1 MTTLYAQQAWI
12 EGRLQANVRIQV
24 QDGSIIGVE
33 CSARQQAGDESC
45 RLLVPA
51 LPNLHSH
58 AFQRLLAGLAEFTKG
73 HADDFWTWRE
83 AMFHVASQLDPP
95 ALYEVAVQLY
105 GEMLAAGYGHVA
117 EFHYL
122 HQPHPLEMCQALTQA
137 ARDTGIGITL
147 LPCLYQRGG
156 FEGSALR
163 AGQKLFYLPERDFL
177 NLLHTLQPLT
187 DGKTRLGWAPHS
199 LRAVAPDQLQ
209 GLSRQLRGWVCHM
222 HVAEQRREVQDC
234 LAATRR
240 RPVEWVLENLPI
252 GANTCLVHATHVSA
266 EETAAL
272 AASQACVSLNPS
284 TEGNLGDGFFPL
296 ASFLAAGGRFGIGTD
311 SQSSISP
318 VEELRWL
325 EYGQRLVEGRRNVAA
340 GLRGESATILLEHCW
355 ASAWPVLDRKIGR
368 IQAGFCADLLE
379 LDNQHPLLI
388 HHPRPLSAWLFSGNA
403 SLVRRTMV
411 AGTWR
416 ASNGVAHFTRREAF
430 AALLS
435 RLYARL

>member
-1 MTTLYAQQAWI
+1 
-12 EGRLQANVRIQV
+12 LQTNVRIALQ
-24 QDGSIIGVE
+24 GSSITAVE
-33 CSARQQAGDESC
+33 CAAQLEAGDESC

-51 LPNLHSH
+51 LANLHSH
-58 AFQRLLAGLAEFTKG
+58 AFQRLLAGLAEFTDG

-83 AMFHVASQLDPP
+83 AMFQVASHLDPT

-105 GEMLAAGYGHVA
+105 GEMLAAGYSHVA

-156 FEGSALR
+156 FDGSALR
-163 AGQKLFYLPERDFL
+163 AGQKLFYLQEQDFMDLL
-177 NLLHTLQPLT
+177 NALQPFT
-187 DGKTRLGWAPHS
+187 DEKTRLGWAPHS
-199 LRAVAPDQLQ
+199 LRAVEPALLQRLSQQL
-209 GLSRQLRGWVCHM
+209 SGWVCHM

-234 LAATRR
+234 LAATSR

-252 GANTCLVHATHVSA
+252 GVHTCLVHATHVSA
-266 EETAAL
+266 EETTAL

-284 TEGNLGDGFFPL
+284 TEGNLGDGLFPL
-296 ASFLAAGGRFGIGTD
+296 TSFLAAGGRFGIGTD

-325 EYGQRLVEGRRNVAA
+325 EYGQRLKEGRRNVAA
-340 GLRGESATILLEHCW
+340 GLRGESALTLLEHCW
-355 ASAWPVLDRKIGR
+355 ASATAVLDRRIGR

-379 LDNQHPLLI
+379 LDDQHPLLI

-403 SLVRRTMV
+403 TLVRRTMV
-411 AGTWR
+411 AGIWR
-416 ASNGVAHFTRREAF
+416 ASAGEAHFTRREAF